1 MTIIVTSNRIKNKL
15 NEITIMKFKLS
26 VILFLTMVCS
36 IYAQQKGKITGIIF
50 DNTVNQSVPYATIS
64 LKSGEN
70 IVTGV
75 MSEDNGKFELTAPLS
90 KYTLEVQ
97 FIGYQTYTK
106 EFELKEATYNFGTIN
121 LTPEATTLEGVN
133 IIAEQSTIEQKI
145 DRKVINVGRDLTTA
159 GATAGE
165 IMNNIPSVNVDKDGK
180 ISLRGNENVR
190 ILIDGRPTNMSS
202 EQVLKQIPSTSIKS
216 IELIT
221 NPSAKYNPEG
231 MSGIINIVLHK
242 NTMDG
247 FNGSI
252 DTGVTFAHYTKN
264 SNSVNLNYR
273 QGKLN
278 FFGNGS
284 YSYSQGKNQGDM
296 MREDL
301 LSPSEIRVKSIN
313 KNYLYKVG
321 MDYYIN
327 DNNTV
332 SFYTNQSTNDGNTKL
347 GNATLYPGQQFEDI
361 NQFTRYKGQN
371 RFSSYNLAY
380 KHLFEKKGHTLD
392 IESNFSRN
400 KSDNNGD
407 YNTKYGKNPNQFY
420 QDNSDNTNNLT
431 TVNVDYVNP
440 LNDHT
445 KLEVGAEARISR
457 ADNSFNSNNSL
468 SAVDARSINNK
479 YDQDIYSAYVTFGQT
494 YGKFNYQLGTRLESY
509 KVESTLNGKSNFK
522 DDYLTLYPSVYLG
535 YTMTDN
541 DMFNLSYSRRV
552 DRPSINQ
559 TNPVRQFS
567 TPLMTMVG
575 NPELKPQFTNSV
587 ELNYTRMFT
596 NKSSV
601 TAGVYY
607 RKINKEI
614 NQVIYDDPENDNP
627 NALLMTFDNYKSND
641 AYGFEL
647 SANIKLTAWWDMQ
660 PAIDFSSIK
669 QSGYA
674 SLFNNAT
681 STMDL
686 VERNITAN
694 AFNARLNSNFK
705 ATKNLRFNLFGFY
718 RGGVDGITMD
728 SKEMY
733 KIDAGA
739 RYALLDNKLSISAR
753 FSDIFNTMKFKYT
766 SIYPYPSSG
775 EFSWES
781 RSVYLGVN
789 YTFGGGKGRAIQRKN
804 RDSNTKQSGGSGGLF

>member
-1 MTIIVTSNRIKNKL
+1 
-15 NEITIMKFKLS
+15 MKFKLS

-36 IYAQQKGKITGIIF
+36 IYAQQKGKITGAIF
-50 DNTVNQSVPYATIS
+50 DKSINQSVPYATVSI
-64 LKSGEN
+64 KDGET
-70 IVTGV
+70 IVTGA
-75 MSEDNGKFELTAPLS
+75 MSDDNGKFELTVPQK

-106 EFELKEATYNFGTIN
+106 EFELTEATYNFGTIN
-121 LTPEATTLEGVN
+121 LSPEATTLEGVN
-133 IIAEQSTIEQKI
+133 IIAESSTIEQKI
-145 DRKVINVGRDLTTA
+145 DRKVINVGKDLTTA

-247 FNGSI
+247 FNGSV
-252 DTGVTFAHYTKN
+252 DTGVTFAHTVKN
-264 SNSVNLNYR
+264 TNSINANYR

-278 FFGNGS
+278 FFANGS
-284 YSYSQGKNQGDM
+284 YSYGKYKNDGDM
-296 MREDL
+296 LRTDIM
-301 LSPSEIRVKSIN
+301 SPTEIRMNNKN
-313 KNYLYKVG
+313 KNYFYKVG

-327 DNNTV
+327 DNNTL
-332 SFYTNQSTNDGNTKL
+332 SFYTNQSTNDRTTDMD
-347 GNATLYPGQQFEDI
+347 NATTYPKNLFEDI
-361 NQFTRYKGQN
+361 FQKTVYDGDNRY
-371 RFSSYNLAY
+371 SAYNLAY

-392 IESNFSRN
+392 IEGNFSRN
-400 KSDNNGD
+400 KSTNDGD
-407 YNTKYGKNPNQFY
+407 YNTIIGKNPNQIY
-420 QDNSDNTNNLT
+420 QDRNNDKSDLT
-431 TVNVDYVNP
+431 TINIDYVNP

-457 ADNSFNSNNSL
+457 ADNNFDSNNPL
-468 SAVDARSINNK
+468 IPEKNKKINNE
-479 YDQDIYSAYVTFGQT
+479 YNQDIFSAYVTFGQT
-494 YGKFNYQLGTRLESY
+494 YGKFNYQVGTRLESY
-509 KVESTLNGKSNFK
+509 KVESKLGGTTTFK
-522 DDYLTLYPSVYLG
+522 DDYVTLYPSVYLG
-535 YTMTDN
+535 YSMTDN

-552 DRPSINQ
+552 DRPSISQ

-587 ELNYTRMFT
+587 ELNYTRMFN

-614 NQVIYDDPENDNP
+614 NHVIYDDPDNDNP

-647 SANIKLTAWWDMQ
+647 SANIKLTPWWDMQ
-660 PAIDFSSIK
+660 PGIDFSSIK
-669 QSGYA
+669 QTGFVSQ
-674 SLFNNAT
+674 LN
-681 STMDL
+681 STTNQMDFI
-686 VERNITAN
+686 ERDITAS

-718 RGGVDGITMD
+718 RGPVDGITMD

-739 RYALLDNKLSISAR
+739 RYSLLENKLSISAR
-753 FSDIFNTMKFKYT
+753 FNDIFNTMKFKY
-766 SIYPYPSSG
+766 SSQYPYASNG
-775 EFSWES
+775 QFTWES
-781 RSVYLGVN
+781 RSVYIGVN
-789 YTFGGGKGRAIQRKN
+789 YMFGRGKGRALQRKN
-804 RDSNTKQSGGSGGLF
+804 RDSNTKESGGAGGLF

>member
-1 MTIIVTSNRIKNKL
+1 
-15 NEITIMKFKLS
+15 MKFKLS
-26 VILFLTMVCS
+26 AIFFLIA
-36 IYAQQKGKITGIIF
+36 IYTGLSQNGKITGTII
-50 DNTVNQSVPYATIS
+50 DKDLQSAVPYATIAI
-64 LKSGEN
+64 KNGEQ
-70 IVTGV
+70 IITGA
-75 MSEDNGKFELTAPLS
+75 MSNDQGNFELSVPQN

-97 FIGYQTYTK
+97 FIGYQTFQK
-106 EFELKEATYNFGTIN
+106 DIVLSESILNLGTIF
-121 LTPEATTLEGVN
+121 LQPEATTLEGVN

-145 DRKVINVGRDLTTA
+145 DRKVINVGKDLTTA

-252 DTGVTFAHYTKN
+252 DTGATFSHYAKN
-264 SNSVNLNYR
+264 SNSINLNYR

-278 FFGNGS
+278 FYGNGS
-284 YSYSQGKNQGDM
+284 YSYGQYKNDGDM
-296 MREDL
+296 MRTDIQ
-301 LSPSEIRVKSIN
+301 SPTEIRMKSIN

-321 MDYYIN
+321 MDYYID
-327 DNNTV
+327 DNNTL
-332 SFYTNQSTNDGNTKL
+332 SFYTNQSTNNNTMDMA
-347 GNATLYPGQQFEDI
+347 NATTYPNNLFEDI
-361 NQFTRYKGQN
+361 FQN
-371 RFSSYNLAY
+371 TKYDGENKYSAYNLAY

-392 IESNFSRN
+392 IEGNFSRN
-400 KSDNNGD
+400 KSTNDGD
-407 YNTKYGKNPNQFY
+407 YDTTIGKNPNQLY
-420 QDNSDNTNNLT
+420 RDGSENKSNLT
-431 TVNVDYVNP
+431 TINIDYVNP

-445 KLEVGAEARISR
+445 KLELGAEARLSR
-457 ADNSFNSNNSL
+457 ADNAFDSNNPMTS
-468 SAVDARSINNK
+468 SDTHQINNK
-479 YDQDIYSAYVTFGQT
+479 YDQDIFSAYVTFGQT

-509 KVESTLNGKSNFK
+509 KVESTLNGKTNFK
-522 DDYLTLYPSVYLG
+522 DDYLTLYPSVYIG

-552 DRPSINQ
+552 DRPGISQ

-647 SANIKLTAWWDMQ
+647 SANLILTPWWDMQ

-669 QSGYA
+669 QSGFV
-674 SLFNNAT
+674 SKLNTTTNQ
-681 STMDL
+681 MDFI
-686 VERNITAN
+686 ERNITAN
-694 AFNARLNSNFK
+694 SFNARLNSNFK

-718 RGGVDGITMD
+718 RGPLDGLTMN

-733 KIDAGA
+733 KIDAGV
-739 RYALLDNKLSISAR
+739 RYSLLQNKLSISAR
-753 FSDIFNTMKFKYT
+753 FNDIFNTMKFKYD
-766 SIYPYPSSG
+766 SQYPYPSNG
-775 EFSWES
+775 QFTWES
-781 RSVYLGVN
+781 RSLYIGLN
-789 YTFGGGKGRAIQRKN
+789 YTFGGGKGRALQRKY
-804 RDSNTKQSGGSGGLF
+804 RDANTKQSGGTGGGLF